1 MTNIMRAGVLILALS
16 LTLVAACGKNGS
28 SDPPMPAPQ
37 PTKAVVKI
45 AATGT
50 VDPGILI
57 GGITVTVVLPS
68 GVTIKAIP
76 DTQNPSIFVTDP
88 GVVTASGAAGAY
100 AAAFAT
106 VDQAGRN
113 VHIQV
118 YNQNGFDIGEFVTV
132 TCDIAPGTAPSAGD
146 FGLEGFTAKDLDG
159 ADMIGLTAGLT
170 VDLQ

>member
-1 MTNIMRAGVLILALS
+1 MTNRIRANVLILALS
-16 LTLVAACGKNGS
+16 LTLVAACGKNGDIDQS
-28 SDPPMPAPQ
+28 VPQ
-37 PTKAVVKI
+37 PSKAVVKI

-76 DTQNPSIFVTDP
+76 DTQNPSILVTDP
-88 GVVTASGAAGAY
+88 GMVTASGVAGAY

-118 YNQNGFDIGEFVTV
+118 YNQNGFDIGEFVTL
-132 TCDIAPGTAPSAGD
+132 TCDIVPWAPPAVGS
-146 FGLEGFTAKDLDG
+146 FGLGGFTAKDLNG
-159 ADMIGLTAGLT
+159 ADINGLSANLT
-170 VDLQ
+170 VKLL